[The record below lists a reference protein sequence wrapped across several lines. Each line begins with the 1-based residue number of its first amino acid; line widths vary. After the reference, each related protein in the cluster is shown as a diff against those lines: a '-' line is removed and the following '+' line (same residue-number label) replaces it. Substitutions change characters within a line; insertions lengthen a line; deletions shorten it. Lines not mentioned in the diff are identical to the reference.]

1 MKKKVICILVCTVLL
16 SIAVTA
22 PATSIKTTNP
32 TPDDIKYLE
41 ICVFREENEELVP
54 VHRAEVY
61 VYVYPKKIPQFGM
74 TFTDGYLL
82 FQPTV
87 RIGDDVKITAYHE
100 WYGGNT
106 VMYSVDEQDP
116 DVIHYDIILDP
127 TKSVSR
133 NRFESIQLPYLLQKL
148 LTLISLKYS
157 IL

>member
-1 MKKKVICILVCTVLL
+1 
-16 SIAVTA
+16 
-22 PATSIKTTNP
+22 
-32 TPDDIKYLE
+32 
-41 ICVFREENEELVP
+41 
-54 VHRAEVY
+54 
-61 VYVYPKKIPQFGM
+61 M

-106 VMYSVDEQDP
+106 IMYSVDDQDP

-127 TKSVSR
+127 TKSVSK